1 MAKIN
6 INGVKNEKGTG
17 FTPVPEGVYEA
28 IITRVNITTFS
39 SGNPGLNLMLTIRT
53 DVEQPCGNRKLFD
66 NLVLVE
72 SSMYKYDL
80 VAEAT
85 GFPEDQEI
93 TSLEQFRDYILHKPV
108 QVKVLHEPDKY
119 NPEKTRERISTYK
132 KGLELSEDTEL
143 PATEDEVIDKMTEQV
158 KDIIRKK
165 REKKDMQG

>member
-1 MAKIN
+1 MAKFN
-6 INGVKNEKGTG
+6 INGFTSEGGGG

-28 IITRVNITTFS
+28 IITRATITPYR
-39 SGNPGLNLMLTIRT
+39 SGNQGLNLMLTIRT

-66 NLVLVE
+66 NLVLSE
-72 SSMYKYDL
+72 NSMYKFDL
-80 VAEAT
+80 VAVAT
-85 GFPEDQEI
+85 EFPEDQEI
-93 TSLEQFRDYILHKPV
+93 TSLEQFRDFILHKPV

-143 PATEDEVIDKMTEQV
+143 PATEDEVVDKMTEQV